1 MKRNTVSQ
9 NVTATKVVLGCH
21 YDGVIQPQI
30 DVEIAKSVSYRVLHA
45 ALHTLAAKIE
55 LATPATEGW
64 CVQIEYVSDTYGYV
78 YLSLI
83 HATPAEAERGMA
95 VLRKL
100 IAEAGRLR
108 LEA

>member
-1 MKRNTVSQ
+1 MNRNATSQ
-9 NVTATKVVLGCH
+9 HVISTKVVLSRH
-21 YDGVIQPQI
+21 YDGVIQPQVEI
-30 DVEIAKSVSYRVLHA
+30 EIAKGLSYRVRRA

-55 LATPATEGW
+55 LATPSNEGW
-64 CVQIEYVSDTYGYV
+64 CVQIEHVSDTHGYV
-78 YLSLI
+78 YLELI

-95 VLRKL
+95 LLRKV